1 MAENAKKSWVFTY
14 IHSLEVSWFLL
25 AARYILI
32 LVRLYCIIWLQKHAT
47 EFVLTTFH
55 CHACAPPD
63 VISVTLPTIPALL
76 VRFGRR
82 RWRCLPWLAPL
93 SNATSLH
100 SALKELR
107 FFCDELSWIVNI
119 IGCCWYSEHR
129 SWIEEFGSVLSPS
142 CNLDII
148 ALLMWHW
155 LRRENVD
162 VGV

>member
-1 MAENAKKSWVFTY
+1 MAEKAKKSWVFTY

-25 AARYILI
+25 AARNILI
-32 LVRLYCIIWLQKHAT
+32 PVCLYCIIGLQKHAT
-47 EFVLTTFH
+47 EFVLTTFN
-55 CHACAPPD
+55 CHARAPPD
-63 VISVTLPTIPALL
+63 VISVTLSTIPAHF
-76 VRFGRR
+76 VSFGRR
-82 RWRCLPWLAPL
+82 GCWCLPWLTPL

-129 SWIEEFGSVLSPS
+129 SWIEEFGSVLGPS
-142 CNLDII
+142 DNLDII